1 MPEGL
6 PGILDPTLSAMPP
19 GLQLAD
25 LMAWDQFKTL
35 GMSALQDLAKIAE
48 RWVPW
53 CTKKKIVAFSSMQFW
68 MSLRTLD

>member
-25 LMAWDQFKTL
+25 LMALEGLKTTL

-48 RWVPW
+48 R
-53 CTKKKIVAFSSMQFW
+53 
-68 MSLRTLD
+68 